1 MSSISPPQSTISI
14 RSHFEKMSEVE
25 LVKACQK
32 NNSIAFEELV
42 RRNQK
47 IISAALFKV
56 APDFND
62 RSDLVQETL
71 IRIWRSLPTLRNP
84 YAFRRWLNQLV
95 KNLFYDE
102 LRYRAKNAQ
111 CSLDEPIYEDG
122 SSRLNELADHDA
134 IPDELAQRRELMQHI
149 VRAVNELP
157 RDFKDALVLREFE
170 GRAYEEIAAMT
181 NSELGTI
188 KSRISR
194 ARQRVQHKLKG
205 YLAS

>member
-1 MSSISPPQSTISI
+1 MPSNSPRQSMLSI
-14 RSHFEKMSEVE
+14 RSHFEKMTEVE
-25 LVKACQK
+25 LVKACQE
-32 NNSIAFEELV
+32 NNSFAFEELV

-47 IISAALFKV
+47 IISAVLFKV

-71 IRIWRSLPTLRNP
+71 IRIWRSLPSLRNP

-102 LRYRAKNAQ
+102 LRNRAKNGQ

-122 SSRLNELADHDA
+122 TSRLNELADSEG
-134 IPDELAQRRELMQHI
+134 IPDELSQRRELMQHI

-157 RDFKDALVLREFE
+157 QDFKNALVLREFE
-170 GRAYEEIAAMT
+170 GRAYEEIAAIT

-194 ARQRVQHKLKG
+194 ARQRVQRKLKG